1 MSPTHPLG
9 GALMSDL
16 GLLSHTYGRWN
27 TRLSEYNDWLLRLR
41 KTRQGYAD
49 TEEDLTL
56 TDETRMFLE
65 DVRDALSSRD
75 AMGLRSSLPE
85 SIRSRVRERLESD
98 PREAERLLGEF
109 LATERVRPDEVNE
122 ETVSLLRAILTS
134 LNDEVTDLHSR
145 MQPRR

>member
-1 MSPTHPLG
+1 MSPTLPLQG
-9 GALMSDL
+9 TLMSDL

-41 KTRQGYAD
+41 KARQGYAD
-49 TEEDLTL
+49 SEGDLTL

-65 DVRDALSSRD
+65 DVRDALSSRET
-75 AMGLRSSLPE
+75 MGLRSSLPE
-85 SIRSRVRERLESD
+85 SIRSRVRERIESD
-98 PREAERLLGEF
+98 PREAERILDAF
-109 LATERVRPDEVNE
+109 LAAESVRPDEIDE
-122 ETVSLLRAILTS
+122 DTVGLLRAILTS

>member
-1 MSPTHPLG
+1 
-9 GALMSDL
+9 MSDL

-41 KTRQGYAD
+41 KSRQGYAE

-56 TDETRMFLE
+56 TEETRMFLE
-65 DVRDALSSRD
+65 DVLHALSSGQS
-75 AMGLRSSLPE
+75 AGLRSSLPE
-85 SIRSRVRERLESD
+85 SIRSRLRERLESD

-109 LATERVRPDEVNE
+109 LAKEDVRPDEVE
-122 ETVSLLRAILTS
+122 EDTVDLLRAILTS
-134 LNDEVTDLHSR
+134 LNDEVTELHSR

>member
-1 MSPTHPLG
+1 MSSIFPPQ

-27 TRLSEYNDWLLRLR
+27 ARLSEYNDWLLRLR
-41 KTRQGYAD
+41 KAREGYAD
-49 TEEDLTL
+49 GEGDLTL
-56 TDETRMFLE
+56 TEETRMFLE
-65 DVRDALSSRD
+65 DVRGALSSRE
-75 AMGLRSSLPE
+75 ATGLSTSLPD

-98 PREAERLLGEF
+98 PREAERLLDAF
-109 LATERVRPDEVNE
+109 LASERVRPDEIE
-122 ETVSLLRAILTS
+122 EDTVSLLRVILTS